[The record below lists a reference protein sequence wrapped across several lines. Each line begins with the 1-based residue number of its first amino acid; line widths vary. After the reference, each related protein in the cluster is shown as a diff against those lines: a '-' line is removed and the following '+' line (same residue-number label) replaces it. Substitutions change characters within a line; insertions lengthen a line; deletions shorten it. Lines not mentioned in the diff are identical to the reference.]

1 MRKCP
6 IVLIAC
12 LGLSVLVCST
22 LSAYGAIGIGFGVGV
37 PAALP
42 VDWGASFTFATSEVL
57 AESNLSFL
65 FTFGTYPTDFPELYE
80 GNASLLAKAWSGP
93 VALYAGGGFSLQWRL
108 VGTAW
113 LWTPFM
119 NVKTGV
125 QLWILDSLAFFAQVR
140 SLDPLPAEWSFNP
153 EIALGTSISFG
164 KARPPSPRLDGG
176 YLWLI
181 IGLWVL
187 AFLAYYPRI

>member
-6 IVLIAC
+6 IALIAC
-12 LGLSVLVCST
+12 LGLSVFVCSA
-22 LSAYGAIGIGFGVGV
+22 LSAYGANAIGFGVGV

-42 VDWGASFTFATSEVL
+42 IDWGASFTFATSEVL
-57 AESNLSFL
+57 AESNVSFL

-93 VALYAGGGFSLQWRL
+93 IALYAGGGFSLQWRL
-108 VGTAW
+108 VNTAW

-125 QLWILDSLAFFAQVR
+125 QLWILDSLAFFIQVR
-140 SLDPLPAEWSFNP
+140 SLDPLPAVWSFNP
-153 EIALGTSISFG
+153 EVSLGTTISFG
-164 KARPPSPRLDGG
+164 KARPPYPRRDGG

-187 AFLAYYPRI
+187 AFLAYYPRS

>member
-6 IVLIAC
+6 IALIAC
-12 LGLSVLVCST
+12 LGLSVLLYST

-42 VDWGASFTFATSEVL
+42 IDWGASFTFAASEVL

-80 GNASLLAKAWSGP
+80 GNASLVAKAWSGP
-93 VALYAGGGFSLQWRL
+93 IALYAGGGFSLQWRL
-108 VGTAW
+108 ANTAW
-113 LWTPFM
+113 RWTPFM

-140 SLDPLPAEWSFNP
+140 SLDPLPAVWSFNP
-153 EIALGTSISFG
+153 EISLGTTISFG
-164 KARPPSPRLDGG
+164 KARPAYPRLDGG

-187 AFLAYYPRI
+187 GFLAYYPRI

>member
-6 IVLIAC
+6 IALIAC

-22 LSAYGAIGIGFGVGV
+22 LSVYGANAIGFGVGV
-37 PAALP
+37 PVALP
-42 VDWGASFTFATSEVL
+42 IDWGASFTFATSEVL

-93 VALYAGGGFSLQWRL
+93 IALYAGGGFSLQWRL
-108 VGTAW
+108 VNTAW

-125 QLWILDSLAFFAQVR
+125 QLWILDSLAFFVQVR
-140 SLDPLPAEWSFNP
+140 SLDPLPAVWSFNP
-153 EIALGTSISFG
+153 EVSLGTTISFG
-164 KARPPSPRLDGG
+164 KARPPYPRRDGG

-187 AFLAYYPRI
+187 AFLAYYPRS

>member
-22 LSAYGAIGIGFGVGV
+22 LLAYGAIGIGFGVGV

-42 VDWGASFTFATSEVL
+42 IDWGASFTFATLEVL

-65 FTFGTYPTDFPELYE
+65 FTLGTYPTDFPELYE

-153 EIALGTSISFG
+153 EFSLGTSISFG

-176 YLWLI
+176 YLWLV

-187 AFLAYYPRI
+187 AFLAYYPRV